1 MTEEQTARPPTLLWR
16 GLIFVLLG
24 VPLGGLL
31 LLLAVPLL
39 LGEGLDLGI
48 AYSDPASLPMLVVLP
63 PFWFIGGPPA
73 LVCGLV
79 DARLARRLG
88 WPLRTALTGLIAGGL
103 LLLPVGLLIQ
113 AGMVQGPL
121 PLALGLV
128 GLVAGALCSLV
139 AALADRVSGRG

>member
-1 MTEEQTARPPTLLWR
+1 MAEQQTLRAPSLLWR
-16 GLIFVLLG
+16 LLIFVLLG

-48 AYSDPASLPMLVVLP
+48 TYSDPGSLPKLVLLP

-79 DARLARRLG
+79 DARLARTLG
-88 WPLRTALTGLIAGGL
+88 WPLRAALTGVITGGL
-103 LLLPVGLLIQ
+103 LLLPVALLMQ
-113 AGMVQGPL
+113 AGMVHGPL

-128 GLVAGALCSLV
+128 GLVVGALCSL
-139 AALADRVSGRG
+139 AAMLVDRLGGRV